1 MDLIGEQKAQEIAGE
16 FGLLGMRKSCCN
28 FDLLVMTFF
37 KHRDSVPIGVFNVP
51 MICR

>member
-1 MDLIGEQKAQEIAGE
+1 MDFIGKHKAQEIVGE
-16 FGLLGMRKSCCN
+16 LGLLGMCKPRCN

-51 MICR
+51 MIGR